1 MKARM
6 LGAGTIIAVDLSEY
20 RLGFAR
26 KLGADQ
32 AIDASRT
39 TEKDRLAQVRELTN
53 GRGADVVVECAGVP
67 GAVREGL
74 EMLRISGLLI
84 EAGNF
89 SDMGEIS
96 ISPHRHLCAKNVRI
110 LGVGGEEPAA
120 YGPSMRQM
128 VRYMRHYPLAD
139 FVTHRFGLRDV
150 DAAMKKSMAADSM
163 KVVIDPWS

>member
-1 MKARM
+1 
-6 LGAGTIIAVDLSEY
+6 
-20 RLGFAR
+20 
-26 KLGADQ
+26 
-32 AIDASRT
+32 
-39 TEKDRLAQVRELTN
+39 
-53 GRGADVVVECAGVP
+53 VECAGVP
-67 GAVREGL
+67 QAVRESL
-74 EMLRISGLLI
+74 EMLRVGGLLV

-128 VRYMRHYPLAD
+128 VRYMRHYPLAE
-139 FVTHRFGLRDV
+139 FVTHRFGLRQV
-150 DAAMKKSMAADSM
+150 DAAMKKSMDADSM